1 VLDVGNGT
9 SNGSQKGDPGMA
21 IAPEA
26 RVLRDKESWNLLY
39 VALGFAVS
47 IEGTV
52 IGMMGLTFPNNILLY
67 ALAGGITVYLFM
79 FNGQAQD
86 KLIGWKERHENTPR

>member
-1 VLDVGNGT
+1 
-9 SNGSQKGDPGMA
+9 MA
-21 IAPEA
+21 IASAA
-26 RVLRDKESWNLLY
+26 RVLRGKESWNFLY

-52 IGMMGLTFPNNILLY
+52 IGMMGLTFPNNAMLY
-67 ALAGGITVYLFM
+67 VLVGGITTYLFM

-86 KLIGWKERHENTPR
+86 KLIGWKERHENAPR

>member
-1 VLDVGNGT
+1 
-9 SNGSQKGDPGMA
+9 MA

-26 RVLRDKESWNLLY
+26 RVLREKESWNFLY
-39 VALGFAVS
+39 VALGFVVS

-52 IGMMGLTFPNNILLY
+52 IGMMGLTFQNNILLY
-67 ALAGGITVYLFM
+67 ALAGGITAYPFM

>member
-1 VLDVGNGT
+1 
-9 SNGSQKGDPGMA
+9 MA
-21 IAPEA
+21 MAPEA
-26 RVLRDKESWNLLY
+26 RVLRGKESWNFLY
-39 VALGFAVS
+39 VALGFVGS

-52 IGMMGLTFPNNILLY
+52 IGMMGLNFPNNVMLY
-67 ALAGGITVYLFM
+67 ALAGGITAYLFM

>member
-1 VLDVGNGT
+1 
-9 SNGSQKGDPGMA
+9 MA
-21 IAPEA
+21 IAPAA
-26 RVLRDKESWNLLY
+26 RVLRDKESWNFLY
-39 VALGFAVS
+39 VAFGFAVS

-52 IGMMGLTFPNNILLY
+52 IGMMGLNFPNNGMLY
-67 ALAGGITVYLFM
+67 ALAGGITAYLFM